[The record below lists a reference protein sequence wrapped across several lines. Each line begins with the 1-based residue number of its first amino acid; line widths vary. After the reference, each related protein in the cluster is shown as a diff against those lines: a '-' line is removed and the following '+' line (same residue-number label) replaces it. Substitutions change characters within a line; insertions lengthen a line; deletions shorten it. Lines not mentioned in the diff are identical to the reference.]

1 MSLNSSGA
9 AFNQPSCFASSW
21 PFHLPMLEDF
31 DDFVPDLIGSGFA
44 APLRPNVQGGI
55 QLSHDAP
62 NIKESIILILRTSL
76 GERVYRPNFG
86 SRLSELVFE
95 PLNIQTLLLIRLYVE
110 EAIETWEPR
119 INLIEVRTDP
129 DPVRG
134 KVDIEILYQPKDS
147 PDSRSMVFPFYL
159 LSDQ

>member
-1 MSLNSSGA
+1 M
-9 AFNQPSCFASSW
+9 Q
-21 PFHLPMLEDF
+21 EEF
-31 DDFVPDLIGSGFA
+31 DERFSNLIGSGFA
-44 APLRPNVQGGI
+44 LPLRSSVQGGI
-55 QLSHDAP
+55 QLSAEEP
-62 NIKESIILILRTSL
+62 NLEESIMIILRTSL

-119 INLIEVRTDP
+119 INLIEVRTAP

-134 KVDIEILYQPKDS
+134 KVDIEVFYQPKDS

-159 LSDQ
+159 LSAQ

>member
-1 MSLNSSGA
+1 M
-9 AFNQPSCFASSW
+9 Q
-21 PFHLPMLEDF
+21 EEF
-31 DDFVPDLIGSGFA
+31 DDRFSNLIGSGFA
-44 APLRPNVQGGI
+44 LPLRSSVQGGI
-55 QLSHDAP
+55 QLSAEEP
-62 NIKESIILILRTSL
+62 NIEESIVIILRTSI

-119 INLIEVRTDP
+119 IDLIEVRADP

-134 KVDIEILYQPKDS
+134 KVDIEILYQPKNS
-147 PDSRSMVFPFYL
+147 SDSRSMVFPFYL
-159 LSDQ
+159 LSAQ

>member
-1 MSLNSSGA
+1 M
-9 AFNQPSCFASSW
+9 Q
-21 PFHLPMLEDF
+21 EEF
-31 DDFVPDLIGSGFA
+31 DDRFPNLIGSGFA
-44 APLRPNVQGGI
+44 LPLRSSVQGGI
-55 QLSHDAP
+55 QLSADEP
-62 NIKESIILILRTSL
+62 NIEESIVIILRTSL

-134 KVDIEILYQPKDS
+134 KVDIEIIYEPKDS

-159 LSDQ
+159 LSAQ

>member
-1 MSLNSSGA
+1 M
-9 AFNQPSCFASSW
+9 Q
-21 PFHLPMLEDF
+21 EEF
-31 DDFVPDLIGSGFA
+31 DDRFSSLIGSGFA
-44 APLRPNVQGGI
+44 LPLRSSVQGGI
-55 QLSHDAP
+55 QLSAEEP
-62 NIKESIILILRTSL
+62 NIEESIVIILRTSL

-134 KVDIEILYQPKDS
+134 KVDIEIIYEPKDS

-159 LSDQ
+159 LSAQ